1 MFWTCTEP
9 LCCRQCQT
17 EHCDGGNEKNL
28 EVDAVKVHSSDV
40 DATGN
45 VGKDADVGSKT
56 PTTNADPQSTAPCR
70 SDRGSAS
77 RPAEEALA
85 CTATLSSGR
94 DSTSTAGLGGILSS
108 VISTITDGRRLTSRN
123 SEKTAGILNAPSV
136 DVVDERLVPKVFD
149 AARRL
154 LPNGT
159 MTEWQ
164 ESWCTP
170 EIGALYLRSRG
181 GDVHRAAE
189 GLAYALQW
197 REERR
202 EVLVGERIPEW
213 QGDMRVLARGLSG
226 HPIIYTCF
234 RHQPPK
240 SSVEDTVEH
249 FGVVL
254 EAACLAMRKD
264 ALTFD
269 MVLDCHGFRLARNL
283 DPRPTVALTEMLKHP
298 FKGRLRAGFIVE
310 APLAFNAMW
319 KVGARAMSETT
330 RQKMRFV
337 TKQEAL
343 AELKIS
349 GGDVAALTVERVMEG
364 NRTSGGPA
372 ISPRQPSEIDES
384 DKG

>member
-9 LCCRQCQT
+9 LCCQCQT
-17 EHCDGGNEKNL
+17 YGSSERNL

-40 DATGN
+40 DATDNG
-45 VGKDADVGSKT
+45 GRDADVGSKLEHSSLD
-56 PTTNADPQSTAPCR
+56 ADSQSVALCR
-70 SDRGSAS
+70 SDRSSAS
-77 RPAEEALA
+77 RPAEEAQ
-85 CTATLSSGR
+85 ATLSTGR
-94 DSTSTAGLGGILSS
+94 DGASTAGLGGILSS
-108 VISTITDGRRLTSRN
+108 VISTITDGRRLSRS
-123 SEKTAGILNAPSV
+123 SEKGSSVLSAPSV
-136 DVVDERLVPKVFD
+136 DVMDERLVPKVFD

-170 EIGALYLRSRG
+170 EIGALYLRSRS
-181 GDVHRAAE
+181 GDIDRAAE

-213 QGDMRVLARGLSG
+213 QGDMRVLARGVSG

-240 SSVEDTVEH
+240 PSVEDTVEH

-269 MVLDCHGFRLARNL
+269 MVLDCHGFRLGRNL

-298 FKGRLRAGFIVE
+298 FKGRLRVGFIVE

-319 KVGARAMSETT
+319 KVGARAMSEVT

-349 GGDVAALTVERVMEG
+349 GGDVAALKVERVMEG

-372 ISPRQPSEIDES
+372 ISLRQPSEIDES